1 MNRLGK
7 FIRAPIVN
15 ALNRIS
21 SNVVAIQEQKRQV
34 GGTAAGLVTAA
45 AFGLTA
51 AGIAFAEANTKAE
64 TREVVFGNVSD
75 FQEGETYEISVQ
87 EGRATVLLAYVDG
100 QFYCTG
106 SSCSHY
112 SAPLIKGVTTR
123 THVTCPWHDA
133 EFDLKTGYP
142 VNGCGLDPIPT
153 YPVKVKDGKVVATLP
168 MYLLEMVEA
177 KMAKRDPNNK
187 TTFVIVGGGPA
198 GLCCAETLRQDGFTG
213 RIVIVSRE
221 KWTPYDRPVL
231 SKNMAALPKDYE
243 LRDEAFFKNNDIEFL
258 AGVEGKKLNTAEKS
272 LLLST
277 GETMKYDKIL
287 LATGADP
294 RRIPCE
300 GHQLANIHV
309 MRTPEDA
316 HAVVKFGQPGKKVVV
331 VGSSFIGMECAAS
344 LAKMGAHV
352 TVVGMESVPFERV
365 LGPEIGALYAKAL
378 VEKKID
384 YAPKCVIKRYIG
396 SEGKITHVELTNGQ
410 VLPCDCAVLGAGV
423 VPATAWLKDTDVAPG
438 PCGGITVD
446 AHMKTQGNDDVFAA
460 GDIAR
465 FPFFMNGGTARI
477 EHWDVAMQQGRVA
490 AKNMLG
496 GNDMYFKT
504 PFFWSILFG
513 RSLRYAGHCIGYE
526 EIIIHGELD
535 NFDFEAYLIK
545 KGKVE
550 AVVTMNRD
558 PIAIASCEA
567 IRLGLMPTPDELRS
581 KKKTGQ
587 DIVNILKESN
597 KKGFVFPEPPKV
609 PALPPKAAPAPVAAP
624 VAPAPVT
631 AAPVAAAPATPCCS
645 EKKEVAPAAEV
656 KKD

>member
-1 MNRLGK
+1 MNRLSR
-7 FIRAPIVN
+7 FIRAPFVN
-15 ALNRIS
+15 AINAVNRTGVQMAS
-21 SNVVAIQEQKRQV
+21 VQDQKRQY
-34 GGTAAGLVTAA
+34 AGASSAFITAA
-45 AFGLTA
+45 ALGLSAT
-51 AGIAFAEANTKAE
+51 GVVLSEDNTKAAS
-64 TREVVFGNVSD
+64 REVVFGNVSD

-87 EGRATVLLAYVDG
+87 DNRSTVLLAYVDG

-133 EFDLKTGYP
+133 EFDLKTGMP
-142 VNGCGLDPIPT
+142 VNGCGIDPIPT
-153 YPVKVKDGKVVATLP
+153 YPVKVQDGKVVATLP
-168 MYLLEMVEA
+168 MYLLEMVEP
-177 KMAKRDPNNK
+177 KMAKRDPNNNS
-187 TTFVIVGGGPA
+187 TMVIVGGGAA
-198 GLCCAETLRQDGFTG
+198 GLCAAETLRQDGFTG
-213 RIVIVSRE
+213 RVIIVGRE

-243 LRDEAFFKNNDIEFL
+243 LRDEAFFKKHDIEYWG
-258 AGVEGKKLNTAEKS
+258 GVEAKQLDTAGKTVQLTDGRTLN
-272 LLLST
+272 
-277 GETMKYDKIL
+277 YDKVL
-287 LATGADP
+287 LCTGADP
-294 RRIPCE
+294 RRIPCP
-300 GHQLANIHV
+300 GHQLQNIHV

-344 LAKMGAHV
+344 LAKMGADV

-365 LGPEIGALYAKAL
+365 LGPEIGTLYAKLL
-378 VEKKID
+378 VEKKIN
-384 YAPKCVIKRYIG
+384 YAPKSVVKQYIG
-396 SEGKITHVELTNGQ
+396 TEGKITHVELSTGQ

-423 VPATAWLKDTDVAPG
+423 VPATAWLKGTDVAPG
-438 PCGGITVD
+438 PDGGVIVD
-446 AHMKTQGNDDVFAA
+446 AHMRTQGNNDVFAA

-496 GNDMYFKT
+496 GSDIYFKT

-526 EIIIHGELD
+526 EIIMKGELEK
-535 NFDFEAYLIK
+535 FDFEAYLIK

-558 PIAIASCEA
+558 PIAVASCEA

-581 KKKTGQ
+581 GAKSGA
-587 DIVNILKESN
+587 DIIQIIKESN
-597 KKGFVFPEPPKV
+597 KKGFVFPEAPKV
-609 PALPPKAAPAPVAAP
+609 PELPPAAPKAN
-624 VAPAPVT
+624 
-631 AAPVAAAPATPCCS
+631 
-645 EKKEVAPAAEV
+645 
-656 KKD
+656 